1 MKQLIKFAKGEKLE
15 SEERSDNKQMKQTV
29 VQSRSEVIGPK
40 RWSSKLLDINP
51 VDQNKDVS
59 KLNTK

>member
-40 RWSSKLLDINP
+40 R
-51 VDQNKDVS
+51 
-59 KLNTK
+59 